1 MKPNTEKPMELARIL
16 KDAFPS
22 LSDGSLGMI
31 ARYCRLVEYPRNE
44 ILFLEGDKG
53 NNFYYLASG
62 AVKIYKTSPSGQET
76 VLRIQSPGSIFG
88 EVILFERNEY
98 PVSAVSLA
106 QSLVVHIPRE
116 HFLKLLAEERFRN
129 EFISTLMH
137 KQRYLTDRIV
147 YLTSFDVEERFFR
160 FLIEHYGIK
169 SEYDIDMTK
178 KDIASAIGTIPETL
192 SRLLDRLKGRGI
204 ISWDSRT
211 LKVREDYLEQFA
223 EDAGPAFIED

>member
-1 MKPNTEKPMELARIL
+1 M
-16 KDAFPS
+16 
-22 LSDGSLGMI
+22 
-31 ARYCRLVEYPRNE
+31 EYPKNG

-53 NNFYYLASG
+53 NNFFYLASG
-62 AVKIYKTSPSGQET
+62 TVKVYKTSPAGQET
-76 VLRIQSPGSIFG
+76 VLRLQGPGSIFA

-98 PVSAVSLA
+98 PVSAVTMA

-116 HFLKLLAEERFRN
+116 PFLKLLDEERFRN
-129 EFISTLMH
+129 EFIATLMH
-137 KQRYLTDRIV
+137 KQRYLTDRII

-160 FLIEHYGIK
+160 FLIEHYGIR

-192 SRLLDRLKGRGI
+192 SRLIDRLKGRGI

-211 LKVREDYLEQFA
+211 LKVKKDYLGQFTEESDLL
-223 EDAGPAFIED
+223 ED